1 MRVGGLVPV
10 RDPAKKDMAIFR
22 EQLQLIRSPRT
33 TITRLA
39 DDPRA
44 TFVGLKHIFIL
55 AVLYELAFVLW
66 ALGDATV
73 TMPAFLRIPEDQYYY
88 YELIF
93 AIPVFLVVWLVAGG
107 TAYVLSKA
115 LGGSGSYDAILGG
128 FGIAALISAYF
139 SLIPDFIQGVL
150 WTTGW
155 VPFDEYQEA
164 TSRGPLL
171 VLVWGYITAYNVSHL
186 VLYTV
191 TIRFSQNLGRLKS
204 AIVATISY
212 FTSIGIFIT
221 FIR

>member
-1 MRVGGLVPV
+1 MSVLKEQIQLVC
-10 RDPAKKDMAIFR
+10 
-22 EQLQLIRSPRT
+22 SPRT
-33 TITRLA
+33 TITELA
-39 DDPRA
+39 SNPRA
-44 TFVGLKHIFIL
+44 AFVGLKYIFIL

-66 ALGDATV
+66 ALGDATP
-73 TMPAFLRIPEDQYYY
+73 TMPAFLKIPEDQYYY
-88 YELIF
+88 YELLF
-93 AIPVFLVVWLVAGG
+93 AIPVFLIVWLVAGG
-107 TAYVLSKA
+107 TAYVLSKV

-139 SLIPDFIQGVL
+139 SLIPDFIQGAL

-191 TIRFSQNLGRLKS
+191 TIRYSQNLGTLKS

>member
-1 MRVGGLVPV
+1 
-10 RDPAKKDMAIFR
+10 MAIFK
-22 EQLQLIRSPRT
+22 EQLQLVFSPRT
-33 TITRLA
+33 AITELA
-39 DDPRA
+39 SNARGA
-44 TFVGLKHIFIL
+44 FVGFKHIFIL

-73 TMPAFLRIPEDQYYY
+73 TMPAFLKIPEDRYYF

-93 AIPVFLVVWLVAGG
+93 AIPVFFIVWIVASG
-107 TAYVLSKA
+107 TAYLLSKA
-115 LGGSGSYDAILGG
+115 IGGNGSYDTMLGG

-139 SLIPDFIQGVL
+139 TLIPDFIQGVL

-155 VPFDEYQEA
+155 VPFAEYQEA

-171 VLVWGYITAYNVSHL
+171 VLVWVYIVAYNVSHL

-191 TIRFSQNLGRLKS
+191 TIRYSQNLGILKS
-204 AIVATISY
+204 AIVAIISY

>member
-1 MRVGGLVPV
+1 VT
-10 RDPAKKDMAIFR
+10 IFK
-22 EQLQLIRSPRT
+22 EQLQLVRSPKT
-33 TITRLA
+33 AITELA
-39 DDPRA
+39 SNPRA
-44 TFVGLKHIFIL
+44 VFVGFKHIFIL
-55 AVLYELAFVLW
+55 AVLYELVFVLW

-73 TMPAFLRIPEDQYYY
+73 TMPAFLKIPEDRYYF

-93 AIPVFLVVWLVAGG
+93 AIPVFFIVWIVAGG
-107 TAYVLSKA
+107 TAYLLSKA
-115 LGGSGSYDAILGG
+115 IGGNGSHDTMLGG

-139 SLIPDFIQGVL
+139 ALIPDFIQGAL

-155 VPFDEYQEA
+155 VPFAEYQEA

-171 VLVWGYITAYNVSHL
+171 VLVWGYIVAYNVSHL

-191 TIRFSQNLGRLKS
+191 TIRYSQNLGILKS
-204 AIVATISY
+204 AIVAIISY

>member
-1 MRVGGLVPV
+1 
-10 RDPAKKDMAIFR
+10 MAILK
-22 EQLQLIRSPRT
+22 EQLELIRSPKT

-39 DDPRA
+39 SNPRA
-44 TFVGLKHIFIL
+44 AFVGFKHIFIL
-55 AVLYELAFVLW
+55 AVLYELAFLLW

-73 TMPAFLRIPEDQYYY
+73 TMPAFLKLPEDRYYF

-93 AIPVFLVVWLVAGG
+93 AIPVFFVVWIVAGG
-107 TAYVLSKA
+107 TAYLLSKA
-115 LGGSGSYDAILGG
+115 SGGNGSYDTVLGG

-155 VPFDEYQEA
+155 VPFTEYQEA

-171 VLVWGYITAYNVSHL
+171 VLVWGYIIAYNVSHL

-191 TIRFSQNLGRLKS
+191 TIRYSQNLGIWKS
-204 AIVATISY
+204 AIVAIISY

>member
-1 MRVGGLVPV
+1 MT
-10 RDPAKKDMAIFR
+10 IFK
-22 EQLQLIRSPRT
+22 EQLQLVRSPKT
-33 TITRLA
+33 AITELA
-39 DDPRA
+39 SNPRA
-44 TFVGLKHIFIL
+44 VFVGFKHIFIL
-55 AVLYELAFVLW
+55 AVLYELVFVLW

-73 TMPAFLRIPEDQYYY
+73 TMPAFLKIPEDRYYF

-93 AIPVFLVVWLVAGG
+93 AIPVFFIVWIVAGG
-107 TAYVLSKA
+107 TAYLLSKA
-115 LGGSGSYDAILGG
+115 IGGNGSHDTMLGG

-139 SLIPDFIQGVL
+139 ALIPDFIQGAL

-155 VPFDEYQEA
+155 VPFAEYQEA

-171 VLVWGYITAYNVSHL
+171 VLVWGYIVAYNVSHL

-191 TIRFSQNLGRLKS
+191 TIRYSQNLGILKS
-204 AIVATISY
+204 AIVAIISY

>member
-1 MRVGGLVPV
+1 
-10 RDPAKKDMAIFR
+10 MAILK
-22 EQLQLIRSPRT
+22 EQLELIRSPKT

-39 DDPRA
+39 SNPRA
-44 TFVGLKHIFIL
+44 VFVGFKHIFIL
-55 AVLYELAFVLW
+55 AVLYELAFLLW

-73 TMPAFLRIPEDQYYY
+73 TMPAFLKIPEDRYYF

-93 AIPVFLVVWLVAGG
+93 AIPVFFVVWIVAGG
-107 TAYVLSKA
+107 AAYLLSKA
-115 LGGSGSYDAILGG
+115 IGGNGSYDTILGG
-128 FGIAALISAYF
+128 FGIAAFISAYF
-139 SLIPDFIQGVL
+139 SLIPDFIQGML

-155 VPFDEYQEA
+155 VPFPEYQEA

-171 VLVWGYITAYNVSHL
+171 VLVWGYIIAYNVSHL

-191 TIRFSQNLGRLKS
+191 TIRYSQNLGIWKS
-204 AIVATISY
+204 AIVAIISY

>member
-1 MRVGGLVPV
+1 VG
-10 RDPAKKDMAIFR
+10 F
-22 EQLQLIRSPRT
+22 
-33 TITRLA
+33 
-39 DDPRA
+39 
-44 TFVGLKHIFIL
+44 KHIFIL
-55 AVLYELAFVLW
+55 AVLYELAFLLW

-73 TMPAFLRIPEDQYYY
+73 TMPAFLKIPEDRYYF

-93 AIPVFLVVWLVAGG
+93 AIPVFFIVWFVASG
-107 TAYVLSKA
+107 TAYLLSKA
-115 LGGSGSYDAILGG
+115 IGGNGSYDTMLGG

-139 SLIPDFIQGVL
+139 TLIPDFIQGVL

-155 VPFDEYQEA
+155 VPFAEYQEA

-171 VLVWGYITAYNVSHL
+171 VLVWVYIVAYNVSHL

-191 TIRFSQNLGRLKS
+191 TIRYSQNLGILKS
-204 AIVATISY
+204 AIVAIISY

>member
-1 MRVGGLVPV
+1 
-10 RDPAKKDMAIFR
+10 MAIFK
-22 EQLQLIRSPRT
+22 EQLQLVFSPRT
-33 TITRLA
+33 AITELA
-39 DDPRA
+39 SNARGA
-44 TFVGLKHIFIL
+44 FVGFKHIFIL

-73 TMPAFLRIPEDQYYY
+73 TMPAFLKIPEDRYYF

-93 AIPVFLVVWLVAGG
+93 AIPVFFIVWFVASG
-107 TAYVLSKA
+107 TAYLLSKA
-115 LGGSGSYDAILGG
+115 IGGNGSYDTMLGG

-139 SLIPDFIQGVL
+139 TLIPDFIQGVL

-155 VPFDEYQEA
+155 VPFAEYQEA

-171 VLVWGYITAYNVSHL
+171 VLVWVYIVAYNVSHL

-191 TIRFSQNLGRLKS
+191 TIRYSQNLGILKS
-204 AIVATISY
+204 AIVAIISY